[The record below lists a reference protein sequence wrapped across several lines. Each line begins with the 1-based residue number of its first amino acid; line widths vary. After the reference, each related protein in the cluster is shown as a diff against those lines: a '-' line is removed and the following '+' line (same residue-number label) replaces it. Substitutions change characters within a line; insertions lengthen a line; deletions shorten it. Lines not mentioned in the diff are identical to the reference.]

1 MQTFKSLEEIVSNKE
16 EYDHLYNTDH
26 LFILKGKLLD
36 DNSLINVIG
45 ELEYYDWYNKLRGP
59 ANGPA
64 KYHNTKNNHEWLH
77 GYVIAVSCNKL
88 TKFEKSAI
96 LVGMK
101 HGYTFEKLDLFQ
113 TKKELKDN
121 HFDSLFE
128 EA

>member
-16 EYDHLYNTDH
+16 EYDYLYNTDH

>member
-1 MQTFKSLEEIVSNKE
+1 MQELKPIKDIVSSTD
-16 EYDHLYNTDH
+16 EYDELYNTDH
-26 LFILKGKLLD
+26 LFILKGRSLD
-36 DNSLINVIG
+36 DNNLINVIG
-45 ELEYYDWYNKLRGP
+45 ELEHYDWYNKLRGP

-113 TKKELKDN
+113 TKKDLKDN
-121 HFDSLFE
+121 HFDSLFG